1 MVVLNPTGNWGHFRD
16 GIFPVPQSPPPFPL
30 LCQAGQAVGQPGN
43 YGNSCYEGTEW
54 NTPRVQ
60 GLGHRFLELPQPGQ
74 PNGQSLTAERGCL
87 WARNHV
93 WGCACTDSAHDP
105 PLLFCQMGV
114 STSHFQIRNPRL
126 REFGQLVYNEL
137 ARKHRSC
144 EQAQICLT
152 HGLFDSSERG
162 FREKP
167 SDISEA
173 PFEIL
178 LSLKTSNAAT
188 SGEKSRQLQSVAV

>member
-1 MVVLNPTGNWGHFRD
+1 MGF
-16 GIFPVPQSPPPFPL
+16 FPCPSKPPSIPF
-30 LCQAGQAVGQPGN
+30 AGSGQAVGQPGN

-54 NTPRVQ
+54 YTPRVQ

-74 PNGQSLTAERGCL
+74 PNGQSLNAERGCL

-93 WGCACTDSAHDP
+93 WGCVYTDSAHEP
-105 PLLFCQMGV
+105 PLLLCQMGV
-114 STSHFQIRNPRL
+114 STSHFQIRNRRL
-126 REFGQLVYNEL
+126 REFWQLFYNEL

-152 HGLFDSSERG
+152 QGLFDSSERG
-162 FREKP
+162 FWEKP
-167 SDISEA
+167 SDISEV

-188 SGEKSRQLQSVAV
+188 SGEKSRQLQRIAV